1 MTMPSSNPVFGRGL
15 QNTGPGYGQ
24 QSPWGGAPQYGAPQY
39 GYGTQD
45 PYAAPSPYAQSPY
58 APSATRY
65 MTMDDVVQ
73 KTGLSFLVTVLSAAV
88 TWALLPQ
95 ELAFGLALPAVLVAL
110 VLGLVISFK
119 QIANPVATLSYGA
132 LYGIALGAISEAFN
146 QIWPGIVMQALVGTF
161 GVFAGMLVVYKTGA
175 IRVTPKLTRWIVGA
189 MFGVLA
195 LVLVNL
201 VVGFF
206 VPGGLG
212 LRDGGTLSIIF
223 SLVVIGVAAFS
234 LLLDFDMAE
243 AAIRRGA
250 PAKFAR
256 QIAFGLPIRVVRLY
270 LEILRLL
277 PYFQNDGERTP
288 RPPAPR
294 APGPPAGGPSHHS
307 APAPA
312 GGRGHW
318 PFRGLFPWRDRR
330 CRTAQ
335 GRAACETADLAGS
348 GSFRTAAPGPS

>member
-1 MTMPSSNPVFGRGL
+1 MPSSNPVFGRGF
-15 QNTGPGYGQ
+15 QNASPGYGQ
-24 QSPWGGAPQYGAPQY
+24 QTGPWGGAPQYGAPQY

-45 PYAAPSPYAQSPY
+45 PYAASPYAQSPY
-58 APSATRY
+58 APPTTRY

-110 VLGLVISFK
+110 VLGLVIAFK

-132 LYGIALGAISEAFN
+132 LYGVALGAISEAFN
-146 QIWPGIVMQALVGTF
+146 QLWPGIVMQALVGTF

-201 VVGFF
+201 VAGFF
-206 VPGGLG
+206 TPGGLG
-212 LRDGGTLSIIF
+212 LRDGGPLAIVF

-234 LLLDFDMAE
+234 LLLDFDMADE
-243 AAIRRGA
+243 AIRRGA
-250 PAKFAR
+250 PAKFAWY
-256 QIAFGLPIRVVRLY
+256 IAFGLLITVVWLY

-277 PYFQNDGERTP
+277 SYLQND
-288 RPPAPR
+288 
-294 APGPPAGGPSHHS
+294 
-307 APAPA
+307 
-312 GGRGHW
+312 
-318 PFRGLFPWRDRR
+318 
-330 CRTAQ
+330 
-335 GRAACETADLAGS
+335 
-348 GSFRTAAPGPS
+348 

>member
-1 MTMPSSNPVFGRGL
+1 MPSHNPVFGRGIP
-15 QNTGPGYGQ
+15 NAGSGQ
-24 QSPWGGAPQYGAPQY
+24 QSAPWGGAPQYGAPQY

-58 APSATRY
+58 APPTTRY

-88 TWALLPQ
+88 TWVLLP
-95 ELAFGLALPAVLVAL
+95 ESLAFGLAIPAVLVAL

-146 QIWPGIVMQALVGTF
+146 AIYPGIVMQALVGTF
-161 GVFAGMLVVYKTGA
+161 GVFFGMLVVYKTGA

-195 LVLVNL
+195 LMLVNI
-201 VVGFF
+201 VASWIG
-206 VPGGLG
+206 GGDGLG
-212 LRDGGTLSIIF
+212 LRSGGTLSIVF

-234 LLLDFDMAE
+234 LLLDFDMADE
-243 AAIRRGA
+243 AIRRGA
-250 PAKFAR
+250 PAKFAWY
-256 QIAFGLPIRVVRLY
+256 IAFGLLVTVVWLY

-277 PYFQNDGERTP
+277 SYFRE
-288 RPPAPR
+288 
-294 APGPPAGGPSHHS
+294 
-307 APAPA
+307 
-312 GGRGHW
+312 
-318 PFRGLFPWRDRR
+318 
-330 CRTAQ
+330 
-335 GRAACETADLAGS
+335 
-348 GSFRTAAPGPS
+348 